1 MQKASKHPVNALDN
15 IKPVKT
21 HGNPHEYK
29 DVPIELDDY
38 QKVLEFVSS
47 GNYNAAREYLSTL
60 DMPTQTYIKT
70 HVALKTQV
78 ML

>member
-1 MQKASKHPVNALDN
+1 MQKVKKHPVNALDN
-15 IKPVKT
+15 VVKPKKEV
-21 HGNPHEYK
+21 NPHEYK

-38 QKVLEFVSS
+38 QKVLDYVSS
-47 GNYNAAREYLSTL
+47 GDYNAAREYLDTL
-60 DMPTQTYIKT
+60 DNDARVYIKT